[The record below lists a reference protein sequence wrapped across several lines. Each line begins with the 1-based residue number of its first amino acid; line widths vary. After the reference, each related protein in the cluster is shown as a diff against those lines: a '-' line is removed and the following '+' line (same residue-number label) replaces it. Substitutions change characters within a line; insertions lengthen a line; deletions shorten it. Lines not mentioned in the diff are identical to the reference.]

1 VVDGNPSNTDY
12 PRPVRGPEVPFPEII
27 RAEVGSTIH
36 GVGKP
41 GHEDRDEMG
50 VCIEDASHVIGLEN
64 FEQYI
69 YRTAKERTGK
79 QDAKSLPGDLD
90 LTVYSLRKYL
100 RLAVKGNPSVLLL
113 LYVPEDRLVVQS
125 ALGKE
130 LQALAPSIAARSA
143 GTQFLGFLTAQKQ
156 RLLKERGTS
165 HVPNRSDGGAKYAA
179 HMLRLGYQG
188 IEFLTT
194 GRITLPMPE
203 PEREIVYRCKMGEMD
218 YNQVLNSVGQ
228 MEYELRDLLTTS
240 PLQETP
246 DREVVNDFLVSA
258 YTRRWD
264 GHE

>member
-1 VVDGNPSNTDY
+1 VTTERVAEDAKPIKG
-12 PRPVRGPEVPFPEII
+12 PVVPFPEII

-41 GHEDRDEMG
+41 GAEDRDEMG
-50 VCIEDASHVIGLEN
+50 VCIEPPSHVIGLEV

-69 YRTAKERTGK
+69 YRTAKERTGM

-100 RLAVKGNPSVLLL
+100 RLAAKGNPTVLLL
-113 LYVPEDRLVVQS
+113 LFVPEDRLVTQTP
-125 ALGKE
+125 LGKE
-130 LQALAPSIAARSA
+130 LQALAPSIVSRSA
-143 GTQFLGFLTAQKQ
+143 GSQFLGFLTAQKQ
-156 RLLKERGTS
+156 RLLKERGTA
-165 HVPNRSDGGAKYAA
+165 HMPKRSDGGAKYAA

>member
-1 VVDGNPSNTDY
+1 MSDEKPIRPPS
-12 PRPVRGPEVPFPEII
+12 PPFPEII

-41 GHEDRDEMG
+41 GAEDRDEMG
-50 VCIEDASHVIGLEN
+50 ICVEPADHVIGLEH

-100 RLAVKGNPSVLLL
+100 RLAVKGNPTVLLL
-113 LYVPEDRLVVQS
+113 LYVPEDRLVIQTP
-125 ALGKE
+125 LGKD
-130 LQALAPSIAARSA
+130 LQGLAPSIASRKA
-143 GTQFLGFLTAQKQ
+143 GGQFLGFLTAQKQ

-203 PEREIVYRCKMGEMD
+203 MEREIVFRCKMGEMD
-218 YNQVLNSVGQ
+218 YNAVLNSVGQ
-228 MEYELRDLLTTS
+228 MEYELRDLLTSS
-240 PLQETP
+240 PLSEEP
-246 DREVVNDFLVSA
+246 DRGAVNDFLVSA
-258 YTRRWD
+258 HQRVWQ
-264 GHE
+264 GKP